1 MPCISQVINGP
12 LDGGTSAA
20 DASAAAFAMKKV
32 TRRSVSQ
39 PPTKIHHLHDSVVSR
54 QITIAERTVMK
65 MAKVT
70 QPPPGIDMGAA
81 LTTTIMI
88 TVVTVP
94 QANVN
99 GGGASQRLLD
109 QPKIT
114 IVNPGG
120 SRALGLVLPAIQRVA
135 GIADDTINASTSPL
149 AVDENITVTT
159 NEKQLGAHHE
169 RNTHSRRKA
178 RVLSSIENE
187 QSLGAQLMTY
197 EESF

>member
-1 MPCISQVINGP
+1 
-12 LDGGTSAA
+12 
-20 DASAAAFAMKKV
+20 
-32 TRRSVSQ
+32 
-39 PPTKIHHLHDSVVSR
+39 
-54 QITIAERTVMK
+54 
-65 MAKVT
+65 
-70 QPPPGIDMGAA
+70 MGAA

-149 AVDENITVTT
+149 AVDENITVIT

-178 RVLSSIENE
+178 RVLTSIENE

>member
-1 MPCISQVINGP
+1 
-12 LDGGTSAA
+12 
-20 DASAAAFAMKKV
+20 
-32 TRRSVSQ
+32 
-39 PPTKIHHLHDSVVSR
+39 
-54 QITIAERTVMK
+54 
-65 MAKVT
+65 
-70 QPPPGIDMGAA
+70 MGAA

-120 SRALGLVLPAIQRVA
+120 SEALGLVLPAIQRVA
-135 GIADDTINASTSPL
+135 GIANNTINASTSPL
-149 AVDENITVTT
+149 AVDENITVIT
-159 NEKQLGAHHE
+159 NKKQLGAHHE

-178 RVLSSIENE
+178 RVLTSIENE

>member
-1 MPCISQVINGP
+1 MINGP
-12 LDGGTSAA
+12 LDGGTTAA
-20 DASAAAFAMKKV
+20 DASAAAFALKKV
-32 TRRSVSQ
+32 TRRSVNE
-39 PPTKIHHLHDSVVSR
+39 PPTKIHHLNDSVVSR
-54 QITIAERTVMK
+54 QISIAERTAMK
-65 MAKVT
+65 VAKVT

-81 LTTTIMI
+81 LTTTILI
-88 TVVTVP
+88 TVATVP
-94 QANVN
+94 QASVN
-99 GGGASQRLLD
+99 GGGASQRVLD

-149 AVDENITVTT
+149 AVDENITVIT

-178 RVLSSIENE
+178 RVLTLIKNE